1 MPRLVFVP
9 RYLKMKSA
17 RQLKNYVNYIATR
30 ENAETFSPTQ
40 SEMKATEEQKK
51 WIENEL
57 KNTPELKNSC
67 QLEYEDY
74 KKVQQQKTP
83 AS

>member
-57 KNTPELKNSC
+57 KNNPELKSSC
-67 QLEYEDY
+67 HLEYEDY

>member
-9 RYLKMKSA
+9 RYLKMKST

-40 SEMKATEEQKK
+40 SEMKATEEQKI
-51 WIENEL
+51 IEIFETCIHVNL
-57 KNTPELKNSC
+57 ISHCL
-67 QLEYEDY
+67 L
-74 KKVQQQKTP
+74 
-83 AS
+83 

>member
-40 SEMKATEEQKK
+40 SEMKATRTKEM
-51 WIENEL
+51 
-57 KNTPELKNSC
+57 
-67 QLEYEDY
+67 D
-74 KKVQQQKTP
+74 
-83 AS
+83 

>member
-40 SEMKATEEQKK
+40 SEMEATEEQKI
-51 WIENEL
+51 IEIFETCIHVNL
-57 KNTPELKNSC
+57 ISHCL
-67 QLEYEDY
+67 L
-74 KKVQQQKTP
+74 
-83 AS
+83 

>member
-30 ENAETFSPTQ
+30 ETAETFSPTQ
-40 SEMKATEEQKK
+40 SEMEATEEQKI
-51 WIENEL
+51 IEIFETCIHVNL
-57 KNTPELKNSC
+57 ISHCL
-67 QLEYEDY
+67 L
-74 KKVQQQKTP
+74 
-83 AS
+83 